1 MIKARMLPS
10 KAKQGRMHAEISQ
23 TLDGVWY
30 LQIFME
36 RRFDLQ
42 VLRTFTVGPLIEVIE
57 LASLLQLHVDNIAEL
72 PLSQYLPQAA

>member
-10 KAKQGRMHAEISQ
+10 KTRQGRMHVEISQ
-23 TLDGVWY
+23 TLEGVWGV
-30 LQIFME
+30 QIYME

-42 VLRTFTVGPLIEVIE
+42 VLRTFTVGPLIEAIE
-57 LASLLQLHVDNIAEL
+57 LVSLLQLHVDNIAEL